1 MILEGYLLVV
11 LIFALLFESFMMYV
25 MYRRIV
31 QQQEEI
37 RSMRGRIELTNAD
50 YDMLLRATQSVRNLR

>member
-1 MILEGYLLVV
+1 MILESYPLVI

-37 RSMRGRIELTNAD
+37 RSMRGRLELTDAD
-50 YDMLLRATQSVRNLR
+50 YDLLLRATQSVRNLR